1 MSAGAY
7 KLSLQNA
14 LAWINMS
21 AIAAA
26 IAPAIAAIAPTY
38 TKKYTKHGNLIFVLL
53 FFLSLRGKAHYLK
66 LKNPTSREWS
76 GKSQHILMPDLI

>member
-1 MSAGAY
+1 MDKWRKTGSCAQERCRDRSSDRG
-7 KLSLQNA
+7 S
-14 LAWINMS
+14 S
-21 AIAAA
+21 
-26 IAPAIAAIAPTY
+26 
-38 TKKYTKHGNLIFVLL
+38 GNVHEHNNKARESHFPVLL

>member
-1 MSAGAY
+1 
-7 KLSLQNA
+7 
-14 LAWINMS
+14 MS

-26 IAPAIAAIAPTY
+26 IAPAIAAAAATTTY
-38 TKKYTKHGNLIFVLL
+38 TKTKHGKFLIFVLL